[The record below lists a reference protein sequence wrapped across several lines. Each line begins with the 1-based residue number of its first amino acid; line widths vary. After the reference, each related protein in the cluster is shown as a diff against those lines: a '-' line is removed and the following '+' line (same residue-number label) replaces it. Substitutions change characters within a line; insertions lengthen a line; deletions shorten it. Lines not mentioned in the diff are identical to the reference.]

1 MKILYFLLFL
11 IIISCKGEDRIES
24 ETYDRLSNEGLYRR
38 EYLKL
43 HYTDSSVDYEI
54 YVSKDNDTISNQY
67 RKYKNGVLDSLN
79 SVFYNLKITKTN
91 KPNIYK
97 GTITL
102 YSKYKNLKLDEN
114 NQREFEF
121 GYCIQTK
128 DSIDIVY
135 LNSKSETT
143 FEFEFENYYN
153 NKLQGV
159 LYQLVQRDTIVNNEE
174 MVNIN
179 TINILVDNDTI
190 TDNLFL
196 KSYDL
201 IKEKKFSF
209 DKKAFK
215 KINSN

>member
-1 MKILYFLLFL
+1 MNFA
-11 IIISCKGEDRIES
+11 S
-24 ETYDRLSNEGLYRR
+24 
-38 EYLKL
+38 
-43 HYTDSSVDYEI
+43 
-54 YVSKDNDTISNQY
+54 
-67 RKYKNGVLDSLN
+67 
-79 SVFYNLKITKTN
+79 
-91 KPNIYK
+91 
-97 GTITL
+97 
-102 YSKYKNLKLDEN
+102 
-114 NQREFEF
+114 
-121 GYCIQTK
+121 
-128 DSIDIVY
+128 Y

-179 TINILVDNDTI
+179 RINILVDNDTI

-196 KSYDL
+196 KTYDL

-215 KINSN
+215 KMN